1 MCNKPKETEEMP
13 KWDYIEPLE
22 MDLKSKLKAFD
33 IGSPNKA
40 VVRKRLL
47 RSPCLL
53 EIITP

>member
-1 MCNKPKETEEMP
+1 MP
-13 KWDYIEPLE
+13 RWDYKEPLE
-22 MDLKSKLKAFD
+22 MDMKSKLKAFD

-40 VVRKRLL
+40 VVGKRLL